1 MSEKIFSMFLHI
13 DFFLNNYVL
22 KEYTRPEYTESDYL
36 SMVKYFCAKSNFMT
50 AIVTQIKVR

>member
-1 MSEKIFSMFLHI
+1 MFLHI